1 MGYSPSFYLAC
12 AEVCLP
18 RQWRPAISII
28 LPRTLSLACS
38 APSDPLPRNSCIRP
52 LNQNPSYDY
61 AGEVNALAAA
71 VGNPSLAQASGI
83 KAGGVKYMFI
93 RSHVQDQSADPFLA
107 GNKGGAGISVRQT
120 KAVILVAISAPG
132 AAGALLSSVTI
143 SFIFSC
149 ANSTVCLSRSD
160 IAPLTLLSSAPC
172 RPFFLCLVS
181 PMRHSA
187 VQGRPVAD
195 RRQLLKSQ
203 SAVSSLCTPLAERR
217 RPVPSRPMESAIH
230 LQAFCLSCV
239 WASCA
244 KILII

>member
-1 MGYSPSFYLAC
+1 
-12 AEVCLP
+12 
-18 RQWRPAISII
+18 
-28 LPRTLSLACS
+28 
-38 APSDPLPRNSCIRP
+38 

-132 AAGALLSSVTI
+132 AAGALLVSV
-143 SFIFSC
+143 SVSLVFSC
-149 ANSTVCLSRSD
+149 ANHLSSSPD
-160 IAPLTLLSSAPC
+160 VSSLLSFCLFCAPC
-172 RPFFLCLVS
+172 RPSHVRLVS

-195 RRQLLKSQ
+195 RRQLLKFPIRRVLPLSPRGA
-203 SAVSSLCTPLAERR
+203 STPLFLLDQWHLRFICKHFVCRVYERLAR
-217 RPVPSRPMESAIH
+217 
-230 LQAFCLSCV
+230 
-239 WASCA
+239 
-244 KILII
+244 KILIT

>member
-1 MGYSPSFYLAC
+1 MVSLRPSHTRLFTFSALPQLVGDGKTIAHAAVYAFRDSVMGYSPSFYLAC

-18 RQWRPAISII
+18 RPLRCANSIVLPLELYHQLAAHPPA
-28 LPRTLSLACS
+28 
-38 APSDPLPRNSCIRP
+38 LPRNAYTHL

-132 AAGALLSSVTI
+132 AAGALLVSASVFHAQIICLPPPMCHRSSHIVI
-143 SFIFSC
+143 SLHHVARLPFVLSVQCDIQLYKAAQSLIA
-149 ANSTVCLSRSD
+149 ANS
-160 IAPLTLLSSAPC
+160 
-172 RPFFLCLVS
+172 
-181 PMRHSA
+181 
-187 VQGRPVAD
+187 
-195 RRQLLKSQ
+195 
-203 SAVSSLCTPLAERR
+203 
-217 RPVPSRPMESAIH
+217 
-230 LQAFCLSCV
+230 
-239 WASCA
+239 
-244 KILII
+244 